1 MFLKRLIS
9 KIRSE
14 FSASK
19 NAYILFIIVLIVN
32 LVQSVFT
39 DLLNDEPYYYVYSQY
54 LNWGYFD
61 HPPLIAFLIEF
72 GKFIPG
78 ELGVRF
84 FCAIWGSFT
93 FFFIY
98 KLIELESPPPP
109 IYQLTT
115 SFT

>member
-9 KIRSE
+9 KVRSE

-61 HPPLIAFLIEF
+61 HPPLIALLIEL
-72 GKFIPG
+72 GKFIPA

-84 FCAIWGSFT
+84 FCSILGSFT

-98 KLIELESPPPP
+98 KLVELESPPPP
-109 IYQLTT
+109 LYQLTT
-115 SFT
+115 